1 MNPKTPLLSIK
12 SRFAGF
18 SALKEHPSKVA
29 RMLKLI
35 EHALIAWAE
44 TARRSGVLLVI
55 AVAMATG
62 AAGYYA
68 ATNLKVNTDTSA
80 MLDPDLPFQMRA
92 TELREAFPQI
102 KTDIIVIARAPTLD
116 EADAFISDLRE
127 GVQAAPDA
135 FTSVFAPAQEPFFQE
150 NGLLYL
156 SESELESRLTQ
167 MSRASSLIETL
178 IKTPTVGALFTTL
191 ADNDALAE
199 QSELG
204 AETLQQLYA
213 ELALVTEASLEG
225 ERRPFSWMGALD
237 SETGEQEAHTRLLYA
252 TPVLDYSRLQP
263 AKAGIEALRAKIAAL
278 EEKYDGR
285 VEAYITGD
293 PALRVEELEAVT
305 TGIGL
310 SMLLSL
316 VLVTI
321 LLLMCYRS
329 HGMALLTLSGLIIT
343 LTLTSAF
350 AAAVIGELNLVSVA
364 FTVLLIGLGLDFA
377 IHLLLHIQER
387 RVNGEENGA
396 ALRGALHEVGPALA
410 LAAPTTALAFLSFV
424 PTKFD
429 GIAQLGVIAGVG
441 VIIAFLVSV
450 TFLPAALSMFNGN
463 PTRASGGQVRA
474 FFASIS
480 KFSGPVALLTVIV
493 GGFALVLMP
502 QVRFDADQMSLRN
515 PNAPSVQGFNLL
527 FEDPETAPYR
537 LTRLVGS
544 AEEAMQTA
552 AQASGLASVGD
563 VRSLPDFVPEDQD
576 AKLELIDF
584 AAGTLV
590 FALAATPNSV
600 EGPPAA
606 DGVATLIERLNDA
619 YEDGP
624 GARLASALTQLR
636 AENDAAAYA
645 LLEENIFA
653 FWPDLTDRLRAQM
666 NADIIELETLPQSL
680 RERYLSED
688 GQWRVDIIPEA
699 DLRDVRALEA
709 FVTEAEAVYPDL
721 TGGAIQSQK
730 AGETISEAMLQATL
744 IALAVIGVFLW
755 LLVRRVRTVFLILFP
770 LALAAV
776 LTAATG
782 VLLNIP
788 FNYANVIVLPL
799 LIGIGVDSGIHLVMR
814 QDQIAAGED
823 VHGTSTPRAILFSAL
838 TTVASFGS
846 LMLSP
851 HRGTASMGELLS
863 IAIAFTLICTLI
875 VLPAAFQYQ
884 EKRLGKAS
892 AKT

>member
-1 MNPKTPLLSIK
+1 
-12 SRFAGF
+12 
-18 SALKEHPSKVA
+18 
-29 RMLKLI
+29 MLKLI
-35 EHALIAWAE
+35 ETALIAWAD
-44 TARRSGVLLVI
+44 TARRAGVMLVI
-55 AVAMATG
+55 VIAMAAG

-80 MLDPDLPFQMRA
+80 MLDPSLPFQMRA
-92 TELREAFPQI
+92 AELREAFPQI

-116 EADAFISDLRE
+116 EADAFIADLRA
-127 GVQAAPDA
+127 GVAASPDA

-156 SESELESRLTQ
+156 SESNLESRMTQ
-167 MSRASSLIETL
+167 LSKASGLIETL
-178 IKTPTVGALFTTL
+178 IKSPTVGTLFTTL
-191 ADNDALAE
+191 ADNDELAE

-213 ELALVTEASLEG
+213 ELALVTEASLNG
-225 ERRPFSWMGALD
+225 SPRPFSWMGALD
-237 SETGEQEAHTRLLYA
+237 DETGGAESHTRLLYA
-252 TPVLDYSRLQP
+252 TPVLDFSRLQP
-263 AKAGIEALRAKIAAL
+263 AKAGIEALRTQITAL

-316 VLVTI
+316 VLVSG

-329 HGMALLTLSGLIIT
+329 HGMALLTLSGLVIT

-350 AAAVIGELNLVSVA
+350 AAAFVGELNLVSVA

-387 RVNGEENGA
+387 RVAGESNGA

-424 PTKFD
+424 PTQFD
-429 GIAQLGVIAGVG
+429 GIAQLGVIAGAG
-441 VIIAFLVSV
+441 VIVAFFVSV
-450 TFLPAALSMFNGN
+450 TFLPAALSMFNGQ
-463 PTRASGGQVRA
+463 PSKASGGQVRA
-474 FFASIS
+474 FFARIGDY
-480 KFSGPVALLTVIV
+480 SGPIALATIGLGAVALL
-493 GGFALVLMP
+493 LMP

-515 PNAPSVQGFNLL
+515 PNAPSVIGFNLL
-527 FEDPETAPYR
+527 FDDPETAPYR
-537 LTRLVGS
+537 LTRLVAS
-544 AEEAMQTA
+544 PEDAVETA
-552 AQASGLASVGD
+552 TQATALETVGD

-584 AAGTLV
+584 ASGSLV
-590 FALAATPNSV
+590 FALDAEPNSV
-600 EGPPAA
+600 EGPAA
-606 DGVATLIERLNDA
+606 AEGVAALADRLSEA
-619 YEDGP
+619 YADGP
-624 GARLASALTQLR
+624 GAELAALLAQLQAR
-636 AENDAAAYA
+636 EGDAG
-645 LLEENIFA
+645 LQRLEENIFT
-653 FWPDLTDRLRAQM
+653 FWPDLIERLRLQF
-666 NADIIELETLPQSL
+666 NADFIEIDTLPQSL
-680 RERYLSED
+680 KARYLSAD
-688 GQWRVDIIPEA
+688 GHWRIDIIPEA
-699 DLRDVRALEA
+699 DVRDPRALAA
-709 FVTEAEAVYPDL
+709 FVAEVEAVYPDL
-721 TGGAIQSQK
+721 AGGAFQAKK
-730 AGETISEAMLQATL
+730 AGETISAAMLQATS
-744 IALAVIGVFLW
+744 IALGVIAVFLW
-755 LLVRRVRTVFLILFP
+755 LLVRRIQSVLLILFP
-770 LALAAV
+770 LVLAAI
-776 LTAATG
+776 LTSATG

-814 QDQIAAGED
+814 QNQVRAGED

-875 VLPAAFQYQ
+875 VLPAAFRYG
-884 EKRLGKAS
+884 EKRAQKAS
-892 AKT
+892 AAASETR

>member
-1 MNPKTPLLSIK
+1 
-12 SRFAGF
+12 
-18 SALKEHPSKVA
+18 
-29 RMLKLI
+29 MLKLI

-44 TARRSGVLLVI
+44 TARRCGVLLVI

-80 MLDPDLPFQMRA
+80 MLDPSLPFQIQA
-92 TELREAFPQI
+92 AALREAFPQI
-102 KTDIIVIARAPTLD
+102 KTDIVVIARAPTLD
-116 EADAFISDLRE
+116 EADAFISDLRK
-127 GVQAAPDA
+127 GVQAAPDT

-156 SESELESRLTQ
+156 SESELEGRLTQ

-178 IKTPTVGALFTTL
+178 IKTPTTGSLFTTL
-191 ADNDALAE
+191 ADNDQLAE
-199 QSELG
+199 RSELG

-213 ELALVTEASLEG
+213 ELALVTEASLKG

-237 SETGEQEAHTRLLYA
+237 SDTGGQEVHTRLLYA
-252 TPVLDYSRLQP
+252 TPVLDYNRLQP
-263 AKAGIEALRAKIAAL
+263 AKAGIEALRTQIASL
-278 EEKYDGR
+278 EEKYGGR

-316 VLVTI
+316 ILVTI
-321 LLLMCYRS
+321 LLLICYRS
-329 HGMALLTLSGLIIT
+329 HGMALLTLSGLIVT

-387 RVNGEENGA
+387 RVSGEENGA

-429 GIAQLGVIAGVG
+429 GIAQLGVIAGAG
-441 VIIAFLVSV
+441 VIIAFLVSI
-450 TFLPAALSMFNGN
+450 TFLPAALSMFNGH
-463 PTRASGGQVRA
+463 PTRAPSGKVRS
-474 FFASIS
+474 FFASIN

-493 GGFALVLMP
+493 GGFALLLMP

-552 AQASGLASVGD
+552 EQAKTLASVGD
-563 VRSLPDFVPEDQD
+563 VRSLPDFVPENQD

-590 FALAATPNSV
+590 FALAATPGSV

-606 DGVATLIERLNDA
+606 EGVAKLTERLNEA
-619 YEDGP
+619 YRDGP
-624 GARLASALTQLR
+624 GAKLANALTRLR
-636 AENDAAAYA
+636 AENDLAAYA

-653 FWPDLTDRLRAQM
+653 FWPDLIDRLRAQM
-666 NADIIELETLPQSL
+666 NADTIELDNLPQSL
-680 RERYLSED
+680 RARYLSGN
-688 GQWRVDIIPEA
+688 GQWRVDILPEA
-699 DLRDVRALEA
+699 DLRDAQALEV
-709 FVTEAEAVYPDL
+709 FVDEAEAIFPDL

-744 IALAVIGVFLW
+744 IALTVIGVFLW
-755 LLVRRVRTVFLILFP
+755 LLVRQARTVFLILFP

-782 VLLNIP
+782 VLLDIP

-814 QDQIAAGED
+814 QNQIAAGEN

-884 EKRLGKAS
+884 EKRLRKTS